1 MRGLIRASLLN
12 PWAVTVFALT
22 IVVLGGLSVVA
33 IPVDILP
40 VFKSPAVQVLTFYS
54 GMPPR
59 DVERDIT
66 NRIER
71 WTDIASGLQRQESRS
86 ILGTSIVRNYFYSD
100 IDRGEALSSV
110 LSLAQS
116 VVPQMPPGTLPPVVI
131 PFDPTAT
138 TPICLVAVNG
148 ANAGYGEKTLYDIG
162 RYEVRNK
169 IMEIRG
175 AVSPVIFGGK
185 VRAVQIYLDRQKM
198 MARNLSPVDVMRAV
212 EDSNVFL
219 PTGEAIIGDRDYFLN
234 SNALFDKIE
243 NMGEIPLRTE
253 HGNRAF
259 VRDVATP
266 TDDAMIQTTIV
277 RVEGKKQ
284 AYVPVFRQTGSSTL
298 TIIENL
304 KKRLPSIPA
313 QLSKVGIGLELI
325 MDQSVYVKQSIS
337 SLATEGILGAVLC
350 SLVILLFLGRWQMTM
365 IAILTIPLSILS
377 AIGMLYAFGQT
388 INVMTLSGLSMAIG
402 PMVDSAII
410 SLENIDSHMEK
421 GAKLRRAAMDGP
433 AEVALPELV
442 ANVSTLLV
450 LAPLAL
456 MPGSGSFLFRPMTM
470 AVAFA
475 MVTAYILSRTFVPAR
490 AAAWLRDKEAA
501 GGSGPSRNPIA
512 RAFARWQKMI
522 EAGVG
527 WYSRR
532 LDWVLDHRW
541 LVVLG
546 SFGTLAIVI
555 SVLIEPLRR
564 EFFPQV
570 DSGAFEIY
578 VRAPSGTRLEVT
590 NERLAEVEKFIR
602 RQIPESDLKLIVTE
616 IGVTPDLSSAYTVN
630 QAKMDAI
637 VRVQLTEDRKKGSY
651 QYTDLLRAAAERE
664 SRFADLEFSFNA
676 GGLILSAL
684 NQGQTAPINVRVTGK
699 DIRQSHEVAEQIRR
713 QVANIPGVVDA
724 RILQRLDYPEYIVE
738 VDRGKAAD
746 LGLTQ
751 EDVMKC
757 VIGAFNSS
765 IQYNKKNFWIDR
777 ENGNQYFVGVQ
788 YPQASIESLEALL
801 NVPITGVN
809 QTKGDRRLAETR
821 TIPQVSQPVLAGR
834 PEQRT
839 PVLLRSLI
847 TLRRSSIPTEVT
859 HLNILPT
866 IDLNVGVSER
876 DLGHVAAD
884 VYKVVDRFG
893 KLKADQSTGSHQEG
907 TTWDAYDPS
916 SGDHR
921 LLEGTRIV
929 LSGEYARMQQTFRD
943 LAIGL
948 VLAVVLIYFL
958 MVALDKSYIVPLAN
972 MIVVPLVLIGIMP
985 MLFITGTSIN
995 IQSLLGLIF
1004 TVGIKVSATVLLTDV
1019 AQELRKKEGL
1029 SPVEAIRKAG
1039 TMRARPILMTALAAF
1054 FAMIPS
1060 ALALEK
1066 GSEANAPLGR
1076 AILGGLLIGTP
1087 ATLFVAPALYA
1098 LMVRG
1103 PYTEPTDPESLP
1115 EEEDEE
1121 EGDEAEE

>member
-22 IVVLGGLSVVA
+22 ITVLGGLSVMA

-86 ILGTSIVRNYFYSD
+86 ILGVSIVRNYFYSD
-100 IDRGEALSSV
+100 TELGGAVSSV

-116 VVPQMPPGTLPPVVI
+116 VVPQMPPGTLPPIVI

-138 TPICLVAVNG
+138 TPICLVALNG
-148 ANAGYGEKTLYDIG
+148 ASAGYGEKTLYDIG

-185 VRAVQIYLDRQKM
+185 IRAVQVYLDREKM
-198 MARNLSPVDVMRAV
+198 MARNLSPIDVMRAV

-219 PTGEAIIGDRDYFLN
+219 PTGEAIVGDRDYFLN
-234 SNALFDKIE
+234 SNALFDKIKD
-243 NMGEIPLRTE
+243 MGEIPLRTE
-253 HGNRAF
+253 SGNRAF

-284 AYVPVFRQTGSSTL
+284 AYVPVFRATGASTL
-298 TIIENL
+298 TIIQEL
-304 KKRLPSIPA
+304 KKRLPGIPA
-313 QLSKVGIGLELI
+313 LLSKSGIGLELI

-337 SLATEGILGAVLC
+337 SLATEGVLGALLC

-377 AIGMLYAFGQT
+377 AIGVLYALGQT

-410 SLENIDSHMEK
+410 SLENIDSHLEK
-421 GAKLRRAAMDGP
+421 GAKLRRAALDGP

-475 MVTAYILSRTFVPAR
+475 MTTAYILSRTFVPAR
-490 AAAWLRDKEAA
+490 AAAWLREKDADQDA
-501 GGSGPSRNPIA
+501 GPSRNPIA

-522 EAGVG
+522 EAAVG
-527 WYSRR
+527 WYTRR

-541 LVVLG
+541 LVVIG
-546 SFGTLAIVI
+546 SFGTLAAVI
-555 SVLIEPLRR
+555 FLLAEPLRR

-570 DSGAFEIY
+570 DSGSFEIY
-578 VRAPSGTRLEVT
+578 VRAPSGTRLKVT
-590 NERLAEVEKFIR
+590 NERLDQVESFIR
-602 RQIPESDLKLIVTE
+602 QQIPKSDLKLIVTE

-637 VRVQLTEDRKKGSY
+637 VRVQLTEARTKGSY
-651 QYTDLLRAAAERE
+651 EYTDLLRTAFERE
-664 SRFADLEFSFNA
+664 SRFADLEFAFNA

-699 DIRQSHEVAEQIRR
+699 ALHQSHEVAEHIRR
-713 QVANIPGVVDA
+713 EVANIPGVVDA
-724 RILQRLDYPEYIVE
+724 RILQRLDYPEYIIE
-738 VDRGKAAD
+738 VDRAKAAD

-751 EDVMKC
+751 EEVMKC

-788 YPQASIESLEALL
+788 YPEASIESLEDLL

-809 QTKGDRRLAETR
+809 QTAADRRLADRKPIPNVTR
-821 TIPQVSQPVLAGR
+821 PVMESR

-839 PVLLRSLI
+839 PVLLHSLI

-866 IDLNVGVSER
+866 IDLNIGVSGR
-876 DLGHVAAD
+876 DLGHVATD
-884 VYKVVDRFG
+884 VYKVVNRFG
-893 KLKADQSTGSHQEG
+893 RLKKDQSGSQEG
-907 TTWDAYDPS
+907 ATWDAYVVNSP
-916 SGDHR
+916 DHR
-921 LLEGTRIV
+921 LLEGTKIV
-929 LSGEYARMQQTFRD
+929 LSGEYARMEQTFRD

-948 VLAVVLIYFL
+948 VLAVLLIYFL
-958 MVALDKSYIVPLAN
+958 MVALDKSYIVPMAN
-972 MIVVPLVLIGIMP
+972 MSVVPLVLIGVMP
-985 MLFITGTSIN
+985 MLYITGTSIN

-1004 TVGIKVSATVLLTDV
+1004 SVGIKVSATVLLTDV

-1029 SPVEAIRKAG
+1029 SPIEAIRRAG
-1039 TMRARPILMTALAAF
+1039 AMRARPIVMTALAAF
-1054 FAMIPS
+1054 FAMIPA

-1103 PYTEPTDPESLP
+1103 PYAELEDPESLP
-1115 EEEDEE
+1115 EEPEGENEEDEE
-1121 EGDEAEE
+1121 GE